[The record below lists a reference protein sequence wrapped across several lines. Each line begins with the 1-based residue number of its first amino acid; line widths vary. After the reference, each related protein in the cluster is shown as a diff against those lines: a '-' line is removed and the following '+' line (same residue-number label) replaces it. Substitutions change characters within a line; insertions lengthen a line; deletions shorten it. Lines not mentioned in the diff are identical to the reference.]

1 MGALTRGT
9 GNMGALTRGTGNM
22 GALTR
27 GTGISA
33 KSVGKINVISA

>member
-1 MGALTRGT
+1 
-9 GNMGALTRGTGNM
+9 MGALTRGTGNM